1 MKFRLLRP
9 MVAAFAAGIVL
20 AGCDAAPPEPES
32 PPITRL
38 GDTPWRLVSVAD
50 EDVGSVEVVLRIA
63 GGFVSGKG
71 PCNSLTA
78 NYLGDAP
85 DFQIEAM
92 ATSNTTCDRRGLENR
107 IFEALLDAR
116 SAVVANEK
124 LTLSGP
130 DGEAL
135 VFRPAA

>member
-1 MKFRLLRP
+1 MKLRLPRP
-9 MVAAFAAGIVL
+9 LIAAAAAATVL
-20 AGCDAAPPEPES
+20 AACDASPPAPET

-38 GDTPWRLVSVAD
+38 GDTPWRLVSVAGN
-50 EDVGSVEVVLRIA
+50 DVGSVDVVLRIA

-78 NYLGDAP
+78 NYLGEAP
-85 DFQIEAM
+85 EFQIEAM

-116 SAVVANEK
+116 SAVVANET